1 MTDICTLQLPRGARR
16 AQSNCAETTTCTES
30 TDGRAEVGVG
40 GRDSSGDA
48 IQRPMSRTAQK
59 KARRQ
64 RRQASAGAATDA
76 VAATAEPEPQ
86 VELSDES
93 SDERQAGTVVVPSPM
108 SRTALKKARRQ
119 RRKELAAAV
128 ANAGE
133 TAQ

>member
-64 RRQASAGAATDA
+64 RRQASTATDA
-76 VAATAEPEPQ
+76 VATTAEPEPQ
-86 VELSDES
+86 VELSNDQ
-93 SDERQAGTVVVPSPM
+93 SDERQTGRAAVPSPM

-119 RRKELAAAV
+119 RRKELAAVV

-133 TAQ
+133 TTQ